1 MINHLLTKYHRVT
14 FFKYY
19 LEYSVKCFCKA
30 FQIFLCWNQF
40 RITWQIVI
48 DTQAQLRL
56 SLMSKYPHNYL
67 LNNWL
72 SYKNIQVG
80 TLSLSLSKISSEIEQ
95 PLVALRGSRLAQ
107 LLIFLQT
114 MLSVN
119 GESVYGKCI
128 SRGPSNIQIILT
140 HSVKLSILHLVI
152 GRAFQCVLSLFL
164 GWDKTCF
171 LLLISLFICC
181 RYWKC
186 KLWVDQKNDWDE

>member
-1 MINHLLTKYHRVT
+1 MIYHLLTKYHRVC
-14 FFKYY
+14 FLKWDF
-19 LEYSVKCFCKA
+19 EYSVKYFCHA

-67 LNNWL
+67 LNNWV

-80 TLSLSLSKISSEIEQ
+80 TLSQISSEIEQ
-95 PLVALRGSRLAQ
+95 PLALA
-107 LLIFLQT
+107 
-114 MLSVN
+114 
-119 GESVYGKCI
+119 
-128 SRGPSNIQIILT
+128 SNISPTNNAFRQWRKCFGKVHLSGSFK
-140 HSVKLSILHLVI
+140 HSDYPHSLSQTEHF
-152 GRAFQCVLSLFL
+152 AFGNRQSIPQCVLSLFL

-186 KLWVDQKNDWDE
+186 KLWVDQKNVWDE

>member
-1 MINHLLTKYHRVT
+1 MIYHLLTKYHRVC
-14 FFKYY
+14 FLKWDF
-19 LEYSVKCFCKA
+19 EYSVKYFCHA

-67 LNNWL
+67 LNNWV

-80 TLSLSLSKISSEIEQ
+80 TLSQISSEIEQ
-95 PLVALRGSRLAQ
+95 PNEQCFPPVSKVH
-107 LLIFLQT
+107 
-114 MLSVN
+114 LS
-119 GESVYGKCI
+119 
-128 SRGPSNIQIILT
+128 GPSNIWIILT

-152 GRAFQCVLSLFL
+152 GRAFHCVLSLFL
-164 GWDKTCF
+164 DRDKTCF

-186 KLWVDQKNDWDE
+186 KLWVDQKNVWDE